1 MRLPCG
7 KKAVFGSASGFSGD
21 FGNNFYG
28 KKLVSGYGDRV
39 KGKQIKSQE
48 RMGKKTK
55 IESMKKMENQ
65 RNLGRETRQWK

>member
-1 MRLPCG
+1 VE

-28 KKLVSGYGDRV
+28 KKLMSGYGDRV
-39 KGKQIKSQE
+39 KGRKSRVE
-48 RMGKKTK
+48 KEWEKKTK

-65 RNLGRETRQWK
+65 SNIGRETRQWK

>member
-1 MRLPCG
+1 MERKQYLG
-7 KKAVFGSASGFSGD
+7 LLVISLEILEIF
-21 FGNNFYG
+21 FYG

-39 KGKQIKSQE
+39 KGKKIKSQE